1 MRITY
6 ESDNVA
12 QTITVEPWV
21 DHRRLEEVM
30 VIFTEDKELA
40 KIVETAGPEW
50 LDLATTD
57 PKKAGEALKR

>member
-6 ESDNVA
+6 ETENVA
-12 QTITVEPWV
+12 QSITVEPWI

-30 VIFTEDKELA
+30 VILSPDPELN

-50 LDLATTD
+50 IEGAITNQ
-57 PKKAGEALKR
+57 AGG